1 MERFWL
7 TLAVLAVCVLAG
19 YGLLVGWRNRAQRQ
33 AGLPELPSVPE
44 DFGLALATPLTGLY
58 VCTTTAGNWQDRIVA
73 RGLGRRANATAEL
86 TADGVLIDRIDD
98 DAIFLPAG
106 SLTAV
111 GTAPGIAGKVMGL
124 PNGVLIVSW
133 RLGDVELDSGFRA
146 DDPVLQAAWIDAART
161 LIAPTGAGERPDTDR
176 PHTDRPDTDRP
187 RGHRPD
193 APARPDGGAPTSN
206 GAPA

>member
-1 MERFWL
+1 M

-19 YGLLVGWRNRAQRQ
+19 YGLLVGWRHRAQRQ
-33 AGLPELPSVPE
+33 AGLPELPSLPE
-44 DFGLALATPLTGLY
+44 DFGPALATPLTGLY
-58 VCTTTAGNWQDRIVA
+58 VSTTTAGNWQDRIVA

-124 PNGVLIVSW
+124 PNGVLIISW

-146 DDPVLQAAWIDAART
+146 DDPALQPAWIDAAAA
-161 LIAPTGAGERPDTDR
+161 LIGSARGADHSGSDHDDSSPVRPD
-176 PHTDRPDTDRP
+176 
-187 RGHRPD
+187 GV
-193 APARPDGGAPTSN
+193 RPDGGAPTSN
-206 GAPA
+206 GAQA

>member
-19 YGLLVGWRNRAQRQ
+19 YGLLVGWRHRAERQ
-33 AGLPELPSVPE
+33 QGLPELPSVPA
-44 DFGLALATPLTGLY
+44 DFGPELATALTGLY
-58 VCTTTAGNWQDRIVA
+58 VSTTTAGNWQDRIVA
-73 RGLGRRANATAEL
+73 HGLGRRANGTAEL
-86 TADGVLIDRIDD
+86 TADGVLIDRIND
-98 DAIFLPAG
+98 DAIFLPVG

-146 DDPVLQAAWIDAART
+146 DDPQLQAAWIAAAGPLIGTARRADDA
-161 LIAPTGAGERPDTDR
+161 GA
-176 PHTDRPDTDRP
+176 DRPDV
-187 RGHRPD
+187 
-193 APARPDGGAPTSN
+193 PARPDGGAPTSN

>member
-19 YGLLVGWRNRAQRQ
+19 YGLLVGWRHRAQRQ

-133 RLGDVELDSGFRA
+133 RLGDVELDSGFCADDPQLQADWIAAAGALIGTARRA
-146 DDPVLQAAWIDAART
+146 DDA
-161 LIAPTGAGERPDTDR
+161 GADQPDL
-176 PHTDRPDTDRP
+176 
-187 RGHRPD
+187 
-193 APARPDGGAPTSN
+193 PARPDGGAPTSN

>member
-1 MERFWL
+1 MERLWL

-19 YGLLVGWRNRAQRQ
+19 YGLLVGWRHRAQRQ
-33 AGLPELPSVPE
+33 AGLPELPSVPG
-44 DFGLALATPLTGLY
+44 DFGPELATALTGLY
-58 VCTTTAGNWQDRIVA
+58 VSTTTAGNWQDRIVA
-73 RGLGRRANATAEL
+73 RGLGRRANAVAEL
-86 TADGVLIDRIDD
+86 TADGVLIDRIND

-124 PNGVLIVSW
+124 PHGVLIVSW

-146 DDPVLQAAWIDAART
+146 DDPQLQADWIAAAGA
-161 LIAPTGAGERPDTDR
+161 LIGTARRAGHAGADQPDV
-176 PHTDRPDTDRP
+176 
-187 RGHRPD
+187 
-193 APARPDGGAPTSN
+193 PARPDGGAPTSN

>member
-19 YGLLVGWRNRAQRQ
+19 YGLLVGWRHRAQRQ

-86 TADGVLIDRIDD
+86 TADGVLINRINDD
-98 DAIFLPAG
+98 PIFLPAG

-146 DDPVLQAAWIDAART
+146 DDPQLQADWIAAAGALIGTARRADDA
-161 LIAPTGAGERPDTDR
+161 GADQPDL
-176 PHTDRPDTDRP
+176 
-187 RGHRPD
+187 
-193 APARPDGGAPTSN
+193 PARPDGGAPTSN

>member
-19 YGLLVGWRNRAQRQ
+19 YGLLVGWRHRAQRQ
-33 AGLPELPSVPE
+33 EGLPELPSVPADLGPE
-44 DFGLALATPLTGLY
+44 LATALTGLY
-58 VCTTTAGNWQDRIVA
+58 VSTTTAGNWQDRIVA
-73 RGLGRRANATAEL
+73 RGLGRRANGTTEL

-98 DAIFLPAG
+98 DPIFLPAG
-106 SLTAV
+106 SLIEV

-124 PNGVLIVSW
+124 PHGVLIISW

-146 DDPVLQAAWIDAART
+146 DDPALQAAWIAAARA
-161 LIAPTGAGERPDTDR
+161 LIAPTGAV
-176 PHTDRPDTDRP
+176 
-187 RGHRPD
+187 
-193 APARPDGGAPTSN
+193 DGGAPTSN

>member
-1 MERFWL
+1 VERFWL

-19 YGLLVGWRNRAQRQ
+19 YGLLVGWRHRAQRQ

-44 DFGLALATPLTGLY
+44 DFGPALATPLTGLY

-73 RGLGRRANATAEL
+73 HGLGRRANATAEL

-146 DDPVLQAAWIDAART
+146 DDPQLQADWIAAAGALIGTARRADDA
-161 LIAPTGAGERPDTDR
+161 GADQPDL
-176 PHTDRPDTDRP
+176 
-187 RGHRPD
+187 
-193 APARPDGGAPTSN
+193 PARPDGGAPTSN

>member
-19 YGLLVGWRNRAQRQ
+19 FGLLVGWRHRAQRQ

-44 DFGLALATPLTGLY
+44 DFGPALATALTGLY
-58 VCTTTAGNWQDRIVA
+58 VSTTTAGNWQDRIVA

-98 DAIFLPAG
+98 EAIFLPAG

-124 PNGVLIVSW
+124 PNGVLIISW

-146 DDPVLQAAWIDAART
+146 DDPALQAAWIDAAAA
-161 LIAPTGAGERPDTDR
+161 LIGSARGADHSGSDHDDSSPVRPD
-176 PHTDRPDTDRP
+176 
-187 RGHRPD
+187 GV
-193 APARPDGGAPTSN
+193 RPDGGAPTSN
-206 GAPA
+206 GAQA

>member
-19 YGLLVGWRNRAQRQ
+19 YGLLVGWRHRAQRQ

-44 DFGLALATPLTGLY
+44 DFGPALATPLTGLY

-146 DDPVLQAAWIDAART
+146 DDPQLQADWIAAAGALIGTARRADDA
-161 LIAPTGAGERPDTDR
+161 GADQPDL
-176 PHTDRPDTDRP
+176 
-187 RGHRPD
+187 
-193 APARPDGGAPTSN
+193 PARPDGGAPTSN

>member
-19 YGLLVGWRNRAQRQ
+19 YGLLVGWRHRAERQ
-33 AGLPELPSVPE
+33 QGLPELPSVPA
-44 DFGLALATPLTGLY
+44 DFGPELATALTGLY
-58 VCTTTAGNWQDRIVA
+58 VSTTTAGNWQDRIVA
-73 RGLGRRANATAEL
+73 HGLGRRANGTAEL

-124 PNGVLIVSW
+124 PNGVLIITW
-133 RLGDVELDSGFRA
+133 RLGDVELDSGFRT
-146 DDPVLQAAWIDAART
+146 DDPALQVAWIDAART
-161 LIAPTGAGERPDTDR
+161 LIAPTGAADHSDKS
-176 PHTDRPDTDRP
+176 H
-187 RGHRPD
+187 PD

>member
-1 MERFWL
+1 MERYWL

-19 YGLLVGWRNRAQRQ
+19 YGLLVGWRHRAQRQ

-44 DFGLALATPLTGLY
+44 DFGRELATALTGLY

-124 PNGVLIVSW
+124 PNGVLIISW

-146 DDPVLQAAWIDAART
+146 DDPALQPAWIDAAAA
-161 LIAPTGAGERPDTDR
+161 LIGSARGADHSGSDHDDSSPVRPD
-176 PHTDRPDTDRP
+176 
-187 RGHRPD
+187 GV
-193 APARPDGGAPTSN
+193 RPDGGAPTSN

>member
-1 MERFWL
+1 VERFWL

-19 YGLLVGWRNRAQRQ
+19 YGLLVGWRHRAQRQ

-44 DFGLALATPLTGLY
+44 DFGPALATPLTGLY
-58 VCTTTAGNWQDRIVA
+58 VSTTTAGNWQDRIVA

-146 DDPVLQAAWIDAART
+146 DDPQLQADWIAAAGALIGTARRADDA
-161 LIAPTGAGERPDTDR
+161 GADQPDL
-176 PHTDRPDTDRP
+176 
-187 RGHRPD
+187 
-193 APARPDGGAPTSN
+193 PARPDGGAPTSN

>member
-19 YGLLVGWRNRAQRQ
+19 YGLLVGWRHRAQRQ

-58 VCTTTAGNWQDRIVA
+58 VCTTAAGNWQDRIVA

-146 DDPVLQAAWIDAART
+146 DDPQLQADWIAAAGALIGTARRADDA
-161 LIAPTGAGERPDTDR
+161 GADQPDL
-176 PHTDRPDTDRP
+176 
-187 RGHRPD
+187 
-193 APARPDGGAPTSN
+193 PARPDGGAPTSN

>member
-19 YGLLVGWRNRAQRQ
+19 YGLLVGWRHRAQRQ

-133 RLGDVELDSGFRA
+133 RLGDVELYSGFRA
-146 DDPVLQAAWIDAART
+146 DDPQLQADWIAAAGALIGTARRADDA
-161 LIAPTGAGERPDTDR
+161 GADQPDL
-176 PHTDRPDTDRP
+176 
-187 RGHRPD
+187 
-193 APARPDGGAPTSN
+193 PARPDGGAPTSN

>member
-19 YGLLVGWRNRAQRQ
+19 YGLLVGWRHRAQRQ

-73 RGLGRRANATAEL
+73 RGLGRRASATAEL

-133 RLGDVELDSGFRA
+133 RLGDVELDTGFRA
-146 DDPVLQAAWIDAART
+146 DDPQLQADWIAAAGALIGTARRADDA
-161 LIAPTGAGERPDTDR
+161 GADQPDL
-176 PHTDRPDTDRP
+176 
-187 RGHRPD
+187 
-193 APARPDGGAPTSN
+193 PARPDGGAPTSN

>member
-19 YGLLVGWRNRAQRQ
+19 YGLLVGWRHRAQRQ

-146 DDPVLQAAWIDAART
+146 DDPQLQADWIAAAGALIGTARRADDA
-161 LIAPTGAGERPDTDR
+161 GADQPDL
-176 PHTDRPDTDRP
+176 
-187 RGHRPD
+187 
-193 APARPDGGAPTSN
+193 PARPDGGAPTSN

>member
-1 MERFWL
+1 VERFWL

-19 YGLLVGWRNRAQRQ
+19 YGLLVGWRHRAQRQ

-133 RLGDVELDSGFRA
+133 RLGDVELDTGFRA
-146 DDPVLQAAWIDAART
+146 DDPQLQADWIAAAGALIGTARRADDA
-161 LIAPTGAGERPDTDR
+161 GADQPDL
-176 PHTDRPDTDRP
+176 
-187 RGHRPD
+187 
-193 APARPDGGAPTSN
+193 PARPDGGAPTSN

>member
-1 MERFWL
+1 VERLWL

-19 YGLLVGWRNRAQRQ
+19 YGLLVGWRHRAQRQ

-146 DDPVLQAAWIDAART
+146 DDPQLQADWIAAAGALIGTARRADDA
-161 LIAPTGAGERPDTDR
+161 GADQPDL
-176 PHTDRPDTDRP
+176 
-187 RGHRPD
+187 
-193 APARPDGGAPTSN
+193 PARPDGGAPTSN

>member
-1 MERFWL
+1 VERFWL

-19 YGLLVGWRNRAQRQ
+19 YGLLVGWRHRAQRQ

-44 DFGLALATPLTGLY
+44 DFGPALATSLTGLY

-146 DDPVLQAAWIDAART
+146 DDPQLQADWIAAAGALIGTARRADDA
-161 LIAPTGAGERPDTDR
+161 GADQPDL
-176 PHTDRPDTDRP
+176 
-187 RGHRPD
+187 
-193 APARPDGGAPTSN
+193 PARPDGGAPTSN

>member
-1 MERFWL
+1 VERFWL

-19 YGLLVGWRNRAQRQ
+19 YGLLVGWRHRAQRQ

-44 DFGLALATPLTGLY
+44 DFGSELATALTGLY
-58 VCTTTAGNWQDRIVA
+58 VSTTTAGNWQDRIVA

-124 PNGVLIVSW
+124 PNGVLIISW

-146 DDPVLQAAWIDAART
+146 DDPALQPAWIDAAAA
-161 LIAPTGAGERPDTDR
+161 LIGSARGADHSGSDHDDSSPVRPD
-176 PHTDRPDTDRP
+176 
-187 RGHRPD
+187 GV
-193 APARPDGGAPTSN
+193 RPDGGAPTSN

>member
-1 MERFWL
+1 M
-7 TLAVLAVCVLAG
+7 
-19 YGLLVGWRNRAQRQ
+19 
-33 AGLPELPSVPE
+33 
-44 DFGLALATPLTGLY
+44 
-58 VCTTTAGNWQDRIVA
+58 
-73 RGLGRRANATAEL
+73 
-86 TADGVLIDRIDD
+86 LIDRIDD

-146 DDPVLQAAWIDAART
+146 DDPQLQADWIDAAGA
-161 LIAPTGAGERPDTDR
+161 LIGTARRADDAGADQPDL
-176 PHTDRPDTDRP
+176 
-187 RGHRPD
+187 
-193 APARPDGGAPTSN
+193 PARPDGGAPTSN

>member
-19 YGLLVGWRNRAQRQ
+19 YGLLVGWRHRAQRQ

-146 DDPVLQAAWIDAART
+146 DDPQLQADWIAAAGA
-161 LIAPTGAGERPDTDR
+161 LIGTARRAGHAGADQPDV
-176 PHTDRPDTDRP
+176 
-187 RGHRPD
+187 
-193 APARPDGGAPTSN
+193 PARPDGGAPTSN

>member
-1 MERFWL
+1 VERFWL

-19 YGLLVGWRNRAQRQ
+19 YGLLVGWRHRAQRQ

-44 DFGLALATPLTGLY
+44 DFGPELATALTGLY
-58 VCTTTAGNWQDRIVA
+58 VSTTTAGNWQDRIVA

-124 PNGVLIVSW
+124 PNGVLIISW

-146 DDPVLQAAWIDAART
+146 DDPALQAAWIDAAAA
-161 LIAPTGAGERPDTDR
+161 LIGSARGADHSGSDHDDSSPV
-176 PHTDRPDTDRP
+176 
-187 RGHRPD
+187 RPD
-193 APARPDGGAPTSN
+193 AVRPDGGAPTSN

>member
-1 MERFWL
+1 VERFWL

-19 YGLLVGWRNRAQRQ
+19 YGLLVGWRHRAQRQ

-146 DDPVLQAAWIDAART
+146 DDPQLQADWIAAAGALIGTARRADDA
-161 LIAPTGAGERPDTDR
+161 GADQPDL
-176 PHTDRPDTDRP
+176 
-187 RGHRPD
+187 
-193 APARPDGGAPTSN
+193 PARPDGGAPTSN

>member
-1 MERFWL
+1 VERFWL

-19 YGLLVGWRNRAQRQ
+19 YGLLVGWRHRAQRQ

-44 DFGLALATPLTGLY
+44 DFGPALATPLTGLY

-146 DDPVLQAAWIDAART
+146 DDPQLQADWIAAAGALIGTARRADDA
-161 LIAPTGAGERPDTDR
+161 GADQPDL
-176 PHTDRPDTDRP
+176 
-187 RGHRPD
+187 
-193 APARPDGGAPTSN
+193 PARPDGGAPTSN

>member
-1 MERFWL
+1 MERYWL

-19 YGLLVGWRNRAQRQ
+19 YGLLVGWRHRAQRQ

-44 DFGLALATPLTGLY
+44 DFGPELATALTGLY

-124 PNGVLIVSW
+124 PNGVLIISW

-146 DDPVLQAAWIDAART
+146 DDPALQPAWIDAAAA
-161 LIAPTGAGERPDTDR
+161 LIGSARGADHSGSDHDDSSPVRPD
-176 PHTDRPDTDRP
+176 
-187 RGHRPD
+187 GV
-193 APARPDGGAPTSN
+193 RPDGGAPTSN
-206 GAPA
+206 GAQA

>member
-1 MERFWL
+1 MERLWL

-19 YGLLVGWRNRAQRQ
+19 YGLLVGWRHRAQRQ

-146 DDPVLQAAWIDAART
+146 DDPQLQADWIAAAGALIGTARRADDA
-161 LIAPTGAGERPDTDR
+161 GADQPDL
-176 PHTDRPDTDRP
+176 
-187 RGHRPD
+187 
-193 APARPDGGAPTSN
+193 PARPDGGAPTSN